1 MRSLRA
7 ALDRLRI
14 LRPGFYTANVT
25 VHLERGEFF
34 PALIAHTARDLGLD
48 STTTERFIRRIIR
61 LVSSAGLEWAVR
73 ALVKE
78 ADAIDP

>member
-1 MRSLRA
+1 M
-7 ALDRLRI
+7 
-14 LRPGFYTANVT
+14 T

>member
-1 MRSLRA
+1 M
-7 ALDRLRI
+7 
-14 LRPGFYTANVT
+14 T

-61 LVSSAGLEWAVR
+61 RIIRLVSSAGLEWAVR